1 MVLEQVFDLFK
12 IDNEV
17 GRIDSLNLIAVILF
31 SAKGKFEQMMESKF
45 LINFRYDENIWL
57 HCWNVYER

>member
-1 MVLEQVFDLFK
+1 MSLISNKRMVLEQVFDLFK

-31 SAKGKFEQMMESKF
+31 SAKGKFE
-45 LINFRYDENIWL
+45 
-57 HCWNVYER
+57 